1 MPQLPQAAG
10 HVDKGTEGAAQDLST
25 QRPASL
31 LPPTRGMGP
40 LGPAG
45 LLISSSPEAGVPSTF
60 QTPCQ
65 PLAPTGGAVSCL
77 NCPGPAQGSGA
88 TGHRPR
94 LELPAAPKSSSQP
107 EPPPEKP
114 GWKCKPGVRE
124 QVCAC
129 ACEHTCVHTHAHVGE
144 CMCVRVPVTHTCVS
158 TACGC
163 GCERAYAHMAQTH

>member
-1 MPQLPQAAG
+1 MASQLHPPGRGDMPQLPQAAG

-114 GWKCKPGVRE
+114 GWKCKPGVYGSKCVHVRASTRVCTRMHTWE
-124 QVCAC
+124 SACVCAC
-129 ACEHTCVHTHAHVGE
+129 LLRIHV
-144 CMCVRVPVTHTCVS
+144 
-158 TACGC
+158 
-163 GCERAYAHMAQTH
+163 

>member
-1 MPQLPQAAG
+1 MASQLHPPGRGDMPQLPQAAG
-10 HVDKGTEGAAQDLST
+10 HVDKGTEGASWHLSA

-31 LPPTRGMGP
+31 LPPTRGMGR

-65 PLAPTGGAVSCL
+65 PLAPARGGASCL
-77 NCPGPAQGSGA
+77 SCPGPAQGSGA

-94 LELPAAPKSSSQP
+94 LELPTAPKSSSRP
-107 EPPPEKP
+107 EPSPERP

-124 QVCAC
+124 QVCASTRVCSRMHTWESACVC
-129 ACEHTCVHTHAHVGE
+129 ACLLRMHV
-144 CMCVRVPVTHTCVS
+144 
-158 TACGC
+158 
-163 GCERAYAHMAQTH
+163 